1 MERFANNIV
10 AKMKTA
16 DLISEDE
23 IEIYR
28 YGVLVVLERSM
39 SYALIFVLALILHC
53 VLEIALFLSS
63 FSILRKFSGG
73 IHCRSYGLCLI
84 TSILVSF
91 SSLIMFSVACHN
103 YSLYQEGVIMS
114 FIIVII
120 IGAINNP
127 NIDWSDCEYRKA
139 RRLSRMIAIFE
150 ASVLLL
156 FMVIGAPFKIRFYI
170 SYGIV
175 ACAISMLLE
184 IRKRGGMAYEECR
197 ETALE
202 GSKSS
207 CKEAD

>member
-1 MERFANNIV
+1 MEQVASKIV
-10 AKMKTA
+10 SKMISA
-16 DLISEDE
+16 DIISEE
-23 IEIYR
+23 ESAQYN
-28 YGVLVVLERSM
+28 YGVQVVLEKMISFTLM
-39 SYALIFVLALILHC
+39 FVLALILRC
-53 VLEIALFLSS
+53 ILEIALFLSS

-73 IHCRSYGLCLI
+73 IHCDRFESCLVA
-84 TSILVSF
+84 SLLVSF
-91 SSLIMFSVACHN
+91 SSIGVWQVFKNKIL
-103 YSLYQEGVIMS
+103 LYQGGVLMS
-114 FIIVII
+114 IIIVII

-184 IRKRGGMAYEECR
+184 IRKR
-197 ETALE
+197 
-202 GSKSS
+202 
-207 CKEAD
+207 D

>member
-73 IHCRSYGLCLI
+73 IHCDRFESCLVA
-84 TSILVSF
+84 SLLVSF
-91 SSLIMFSVACHN
+91 SSIGVWQVFKNKIL
-103 YSLYQEGVIMS
+103 LYHGGGVD
-114 FIIVII
+114 V
-120 IGAINNP
+120 NNNCDYNWRNQQP
-127 NIDWSDCEYRKA
+127 QH
-139 RRLSRMIAIFE
+139 RLERLR
-150 ASVLLL
+150 V
-156 FMVIGAPFKIRFYI
+156 
-170 SYGIV
+170 
-175 ACAISMLLE
+175 
-184 IRKRGGMAYEECR
+184 
-197 ETALE
+197 
-202 GSKSS
+202 
-207 CKEAD
+207 